1 MQIFDAAIAPA
12 DVDERVVLRELV
24 VEADPALLL
33 VLLDAVFLAQC
44 TTNAGV
50 GRGLLLG
57 LQVFADGLDPVVQ

>member
-50 GRGLLLG
+50 RGGLLLG